1 MSAIYAVHH
10 VAFTQKTMLYHKPQQ
25 WSDLNHVPT
34 DNMNVVPQA
43 LITVSNHVAAL
54 DDPLLTAALV
64 PAGALLQPSALRW
77 TLCATDRCFTSRAA
91 TTFFRAAK
99 AGPLSHDVTPHNKK
113 YNHSLCGV
121 HSLSHKK
128 VPKAQWLT
136 SFSKSVTCH
145 ADVEVTSRCLVA
157 K

>member
-1 MSAIYAVHH
+1 
-10 VAFTQKTMLYHKPQQ
+10 
-25 WSDLNHVPT
+25 
-34 DNMNVVPQA
+34 MNVVPQA

-99 AGPLSHDVTPHNKK
+99 VGRIPRIVRSHNKK
-113 YNHSLCGV
+113 RPPVIVRCPITFREAG
-121 HSLSHKK
+121 
-128 VPKAQWLT
+128 AQ
-136 SFSKSVTCH
+136 SAV
-145 ADVEVTSRCLVA
+145 ADIFP
-157 K
+157 